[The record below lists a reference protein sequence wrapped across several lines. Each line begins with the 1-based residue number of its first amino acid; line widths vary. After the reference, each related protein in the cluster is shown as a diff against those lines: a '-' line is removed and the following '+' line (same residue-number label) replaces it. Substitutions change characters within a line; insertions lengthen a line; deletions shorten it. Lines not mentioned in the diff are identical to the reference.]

1 MVRLDDLHPE
11 EAAGMRAAASR
22 FGYIDQEAT
31 PWISPPP
38 LSESTICLV
47 TSAALHRREDVPFRF
62 GDSGYRLIPDDVDPN
77 DLVQS
82 QVSVN
87 FDRTH
92 YQRDMNVVLPIDR
105 LHELHDAGEIGSVS
119 PLHFSVQG
127 ASPDASTFE
136 AAAADMAN
144 RMKEL
149 GVDAALLVPV

>member
-22 FGYIDQEAT
+22 FGYVDHDAT

-38 LSESTICLV
+38 LAESKICLV
-47 TSAALHRREDVPFRF
+47 TSAALHRRDDLPFRF
-62 GDSGYRLIPDDVDPN
+62 GDSGYRMIPDDIDPN

-105 LHELHDAGEIGSVS
+105 LHELRDAGEIGAVS
-119 PLHFSVQG
+119 AVHFSVQG
-127 ASPDASTFE
+127 ASPNARTFE
-136 AAAADMAN
+136 ASAADMAN
-144 RMKEL
+144 RMREL
-149 GVDAALLVPV
+149 GVDAAMLVPV

>member
-1 MVRLDDLHPE
+1 MVRLSDLHPE
-11 EAAGMRAAASR
+11 EAAGMLAAAPR
-22 FGYIDQEAT
+22 FGEIDHEAT
-31 PWISPPP
+31 PWIAPPP
-38 LSESTICLV
+38 LAESTICLV
-47 TSAALHRREDVPFRF
+47 TSAALHRRDDVPFRF

-105 LHELHDAGEIGSVS
+105 LHELHEAGEVGGVS
-119 PLHFSVQG
+119 EMHFSVQG
-127 ASPDASTFE
+127 ASPDAKTFE

-144 RMKEL
+144 RMREL
-149 GVDAALLVPV
+149 GVDAALLAPV